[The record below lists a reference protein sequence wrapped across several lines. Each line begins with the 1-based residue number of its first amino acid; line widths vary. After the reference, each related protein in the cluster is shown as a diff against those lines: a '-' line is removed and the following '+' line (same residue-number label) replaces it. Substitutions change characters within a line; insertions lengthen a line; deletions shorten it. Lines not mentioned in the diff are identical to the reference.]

1 MSDRFE
7 VVSKIVGETEMFR
20 GLYTELAKQG
30 IVALLL
36 GSACFVLGFA
46 LLVVWRRYH
55 SLIELFLQREKE
67 NSNASLLR
75 EREHSAELSRM
86 AEQHLR
92 DSLKQQENHMLQQ
105 HATVQQVMRSFFSV
119 SMTTDEDLES

>member
-1 MSDRFE
+1 MSDRNMMPLMA
-7 VVSKIVGETEMFR
+7 IGETELFH
-20 GLYTELAKQG
+20 GLYAELAKQG
-30 IVALLL
+30 IIALLL
-36 GSACFVLGFA
+36 GSVCFVLGFA

-67 NSNASLLR
+67 NSNTSLAR

-86 AEQHLR
+86 ADQHLR

>member
-1 MSDRFE
+1 MSDRY
-7 VVSKIVGETEMFR
+7 VITARVIGETELFR

-30 IVALLL
+30 IIALLL

-55 SLIELFLQREKE
+55 SLIELCLQRERE
-67 NSNASLLR
+67 NSNASLQR

-119 SMTTDEDLES
+119 SMTTDDDLES